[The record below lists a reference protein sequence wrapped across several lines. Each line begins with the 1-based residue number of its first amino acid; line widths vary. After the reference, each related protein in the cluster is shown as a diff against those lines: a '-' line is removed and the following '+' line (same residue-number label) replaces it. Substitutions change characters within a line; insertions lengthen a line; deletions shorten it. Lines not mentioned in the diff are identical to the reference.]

1 MMVHWE
7 RCCNGSSTSDSQD
20 MGLWIPEHDVVVP
33 RDTRFLIDGTQNV
46 GSLNH
51 EAFNLGNRNAGS
63 LAIGSSSM
71 LTGLCPFPLPL

>member
-1 MMVHWE
+1 MVHWE

-20 MGLWIPEHDVVVP
+20 VGLCFLKHDVMVP
-33 RDTRFLIDGTQNV
+33 RGTRFLIHGTQNV

-51 EAFNLGNRNAGS
+51 EAFNLENRNAGS
-63 LAIGSSSM
+63 LATGSSSM